1 MGKAEGPECKSDWN
15 FDYHG
20 IILLKEI
27 SWTKSTG
34 LWTDERAPV
43 HGSTVDRASY
53 PFRVLIWGAPFG
65 FNGWEEG
72 DRGNSGCGRH
82 GWLHGGGV
90 TGSSLERCSSGRGLA
105 VSGREWGRNNGEVGS
120 ALIRDGEAFWWQCD
134 GSGDSAVESFGEGV
148 LGSGER
154 AK

>member
-20 IILLKEI
+20 AILLKEI
-27 SWTKSTG
+27 PWTKSMG

-53 PFRVLIWGAPFG
+53 PFGVLIWGAPFG

-72 DRGNSGCGRH
+72 GRGNGRCGQHDWATWRWGHQKFVGTVLQWSGTRC
-82 GWLHGGGV
+82 
-90 TGSSLERCSSGRGLA
+90 ERPRMGKKQ
-105 VSGREWGRNNGEVGS
+105 W
-120 ALIRDGEAFWWQCD
+120 
-134 GSGDSAVESFGEGV
+134 
-148 LGSGER
+148 
-154 AK
+154 

>member
-1 MGKAEGPECKSDWN
+1 MGKVEGPECKSDCN

-27 SWTKSTG
+27 PWTKSTG
-34 LWTDERAPV
+34 LWIDERAPV

-72 DRGNSGCGRH
+72 GRGNGGCGRH
-82 GWLHGGGV
+82 GWATRRRGHWKFVGTVLQWSG
-90 TGSSLERCSSGRGLA
+90 TRRERPRMGTKQ
-105 VSGREWGRNNGEVGS
+105 W
-120 ALIRDGEAFWWQCD
+120 
-134 GSGDSAVESFGEGV
+134 
-148 LGSGER
+148 
-154 AK
+154 